1 MDIEDVLTRVR
12 STTVRERTEAIAEIA
27 NRCLCSEVLSD
38 KAYHQILE
46 ALFKVVKLDS
56 SAYSKAKG
64 SSQKSQPTSR
74 LSACADAVRIV
85 VEVGVTKLR
94 RKTVKALLDHITQ
107 TLPAADRAYLE
118 PLSFQYFKTLRTIL
132 EFPSHPEHL
141 AAEEWHEL
149 ANFCLQATKDLVVLT
164 PSESIASSF
173 DDDESSTLSRT
184 RANRSMTPSI
194 RSASVIGRH
203 NSHASRSQ
211 LASQVT
217 VPAEDVVACL
227 KCLVSTS
234 NGPMLDKA
242 QILVETLLGFL
253 LSSTHKDHVQQL
265 AFETMNT
272 ILSRICTSDV
282 ALTLRSIEGLI
293 PIIRRNWSTKSPTLR
308 EHMLVPLVL
317 GNPYLPHLNF
327 RESEDQS
334 IDLIE
339 LLDVMREEYCR
350 RHDREQLQ
358 IDDLDLAEDFGQH
371 QKENVLS
378 LRAFRLRFGALRAEA
393 SWSLI
398 FVTASIS
405 STLHRRGLDTL
416 EFADDAGARRA
427 TKRRKREDPISALF
441 QRVKMSPLSEK
452 LHALQA
458 LCFVLEIVQF
468 EAVALRAHIE
478 LILTYVSDKNSPL
491 CSWSM
496 LAITR

>member
-1 MDIEDVLTRVR
+1 M
-12 STTVRERTEAIAEIA
+12 
-27 NRCLCSEVLSD
+27 
-38 KAYHQILE
+38 
-46 ALFKVVKLDS
+46 
-56 SAYSKAKG
+56 
-64 SSQKSQPTSR
+64 
-74 LSACADAVRIV
+74 

-107 TLPAADRAYLE
+107 TLPAADGAYLE

-149 ANFCLQATKDLVVLT
+149 ADFCLQATKDLVLT

-184 RANRSMTPSI
+184 RLNRSIAPSI
-194 RSASVIGRH
+194 RSASVLGRP

-211 LASQVT
+211 LASQLT
-217 VPAEDVVACL
+217 VPAEDVVPCL

-234 NGPMLDKA
+234 NGPMLEKV
-242 QILVETLLGFL
+242 QIIVETLLGFL

-282 ALTLRSIEGLI
+282 ALTLRSIEGLV

-327 RESEDQS
+327 RDSKDQS
-334 IDLIE
+334 VDLLE

-371 QKENVLS
+371 PKENVLS
-378 LRAFRLRFGALRAEA
+378 LGAFRLRFGALRAEA

-405 STLHRRGLDTL
+405 STLYRRGQDTV
-416 EFADDAGARRA
+416 EFADGAGPRRA
-427 TKRRKREDPISALF
+427 TKRRKREDPISTLF
-441 QRVKMSPLSEK
+441 QRVKMSPLSDK
-452 LHALQA
+452 VHALQV

-478 LILTYVSDKNSPL
+478 LILTHVSDKNSPL

-496 LAITR
+496 LAIAR